1 MKILL
6 SSDVLLDLLYD
17 NEYSQDARRLLYLA
31 QEGCIEASISCH
43 SFVELSQHVSNEVL
57 YQTLGV
63 LNSFV
68 SMIDLNRKD
77 VRKACRKEDFYAG
90 LYQVMAEKEEADY
103 IVSRRINRDIHITIK
118 VTDPREL
125 RKLIENGE
133 TGQQR
138 RDIQRK
144 GHSCRKR

>member
-17 NEYSQDARRLLYLA
+17 NEHSQDIRKLLYLA
-31 QEGCIEASISCH
+31 QEGCIEAVISCH

-63 LNSFV
+63 LSSFV
-68 SMIDLNRKD
+68 SLIDLSRKD
-77 VRKACRKEDFYAG
+77 VRKACRAKDFYAG
-90 LYQVMAEKEEADY
+90 LYHVLAERYEVDY
-103 IVSRRINRDIHITIK
+103 VVSRRINRDIHSTIK

-125 RKLIENGE
+125 RKLMEDGKTN
-133 TGQQR
+133 QQR